1 MKIIFVH
8 NYYQFRGGEDEMAD
22 LDTNLLRKKGNQVL
36 FFSRHNN
43 DIKNYD
49 LFQKATLLYE
59 PVFSLKT
66 YYEIKKK
73 IQDFK
78 PDIIHINNFFPLI
91 SPSIIYAGAQ
101 MKIPVVMSLHDFRI
115 ICANGLLLR
124 SSRICEKCFSSP
136 IYGLIY
142 RCYRNSLIQT
152 LPVSL
157 MIFAHQKLKTWT
169 RKITLFI
176 SPSGFVKRKFAEF
189 GLDSKRIFVRPNYV
203 EDEFVKTF
211 ETSFKNVKKES
222 YILFAGRLSEEK
234 GIKPLLEAWD
244 ILRSQNIKIKLK
256 IAGDGRLMR
265 YVKDRAKN
273 NELLEVLGFVKKKD
287 LVELMAKASFTVVP
301 SICYEVFGRSI
312 IESYAVGTPVLAS
325 KIGAFE
331 DIVVEGKTGFFFDP
345 EPSAIARKVRE
356 VFGRDELIRYLSEN
370 SIKEF
375 ARNYTEDTAYKRLI
389 SLYEEAIRFNESL
402 VV

>member
-1 MKIIFVH
+1 MRIIFVH

-22 LDTNLLRKKGNQVL
+22 LDTNLLKKKGNQVL

-43 DIKNYD
+43 DIKNYN
-49 LFQKATLLYE
+49 LLQKATLLYE

-66 YYEIKKK
+66 YYEIKRK
-73 IQDFK
+73 IEDFK

-91 SPSIIYAGAQ
+91 SPSVIYAGVR
-101 MKIPVVMSLHDFRI
+101 MKIPVVMSLHDFRM

-124 SSRICEKCFSSP
+124 SSKICEKCFSSP
-136 IYGLIY
+136 IYGLVY
-142 RCYRNSLIQT
+142 RCYRNSFIQT

-176 SPSGFVKRKFAEF
+176 SPSEFVKRKFSKF

-211 ETSFKNVKKES
+211 ELSFKNVKKEN

-234 GIKPLLEAWD
+234 GIKPLLSAWD
-244 ILRSQNIKIKLK
+244 ILKSQNINVKLK
-256 IAGDGRLMR
+256 IAGDGQLMQ
-265 YVKDRAKN
+265 YVREKARK
-273 NELLEVLGFVKKKD
+273 NELIEVLGFVKKKE
-287 LVELMAKASFTVVP
+287 LVELMAKANFTIVP

-331 DIVVEGKTGFFFDP
+331 DLVIDGKTGFFF
-345 EPSAIARKVRE
+345 EPRPAEIAQKVKE
-356 VFGRDELIRYLSEN
+356 VFGRDELIRHLSEN
-370 SIKEF
+370 LIREF
-375 ARNYTEDTAYKRLI
+375 SQKYTEDAAYERLI
-389 SLYEEAIRFNESL
+389 YLYEEAIRFNETLSM
-402 VV
+402 